1 MSAPLSVLKPVSII
15 DAMLISSTA
24 PETDYTAW
32 SAATTYA
39 LAQRCISVTTHR
51 IYESA
56 QGGNLNRDPTNIN
69 NRVGTTTLWWI
80 DAGPTNKWAMFDSV
94 VSTQT
99 IIASPLTVV
108 LRPRFFNSLYL
119 GGLDA
124 ENVAITIKD
133 APLGT
138 VIYSYSGAL
147 ENSLPGDYYEYLFSP
162 FNPQADLL
170 LSGLPPYNNAEITIT
185 LTKASGNVKCGI
197 AALGDLF
204 PLGTAEFGIK
214 AKPKTYSY
222 IKLNDY
228 GDQEIK
234 RRASAKDM
242 SLTATCL
249 LAEANGIIDV
259 VTSLLDVPCVWAAND
274 IAEYSGARAFG
285 LGSIEITYSNAVQCE
300 VSINVQGFK

>member
-1 MSAPLSVLKPVSII
+1 MSASLSVLKPIPI
-15 DAMLISSTA
+15 ADAMLVSSTA
-24 PETDYTAW
+24 PENDHPAW

-39 LAQRCISVTTHR
+39 LADRVISTATHR

-56 QGGNLNRDPTNIN
+56 KAGNLARDPTDIN
-69 NRVGTTTLWWI
+69 NRVGSPPWWI
-80 DAGPTNKWAMFDSV
+80 DVKPTNRWAMFDGS

-108 LRPRFFNSLYL
+108 LRPGFFNANYL

-133 APLGT
+133 APGGT
-138 VIYSYSGAL
+138 VIYSYSAAL
-147 ENSLPGDYYEYLFSP
+147 ENSAPDDYYEYFFSP
-162 FNPQADLL
+162 FNPQTDLL
-170 LSGLPPYNNAEITIT
+170 LNGFPPYNDAEITIT
-185 LTKASGNVKCGI
+185 LTRTSGNVKCGM

-204 PLGTAEFGIK
+204 PLGESQFGIK

-222 IKLNDY
+222 IKLNSY

-234 RRASAKDM
+234 RGASAKDL
-242 SLTATCL
+242 SVVATCT
-249 LAEANGIIDV
+249 LAQANAILDV
-259 VTSLLDVPCVWAAND
+259 ITSLLDVPCVVAAND
-274 IAEYSGARAFG
+274 LPQYSGARTFG
-285 LGSIEITYSNAVQCE
+285 LIAGEMTYANAVQCE